1 MKPNVDALAYLKALV
16 ETLGSQKATADRLKV
31 SAPYINDLLHGR
43 REFSDSMLSK
53 LGLRRREIVE
63 AK

>member
-1 MKPNVDALAYLKALV
+1 MIMQALKAFV
-16 ETLGSQKATADRLKV
+16 AKCGTQKAASVKLGCSPQFVGAMLSGKK
-31 SAPYINDLLHGR
+31 PIP
-43 REFSDSMLSK
+43 DSMLSK